1 MAKKTKKASEVSK
14 FGGAEFIGSVKDENV
29 TAFRSEMTGEIY
41 EHKNTN
47 YDVQSV
53 EAQSDI
59 KLEDDIGQGQAAII
73 RCFEFGINTEA
84 FKQYTPTKQ
93 ELFNSHYKG
102 LEMALWRDGLKVI
115 PEVAPRITLN
125 EEKGTYSIFIGA
137 VPQRGSALY
146 ETPQTLAQLTK

>member
-1 MAKKTKKASEVSK
+1 MAKKVKKASEVSK
-14 FGGAEFIGSVKDENV
+14 FGGAESIGSVKDENV

-53 EAQSDI
+53 EAQSNT

-102 LEMALWRDGLKVI
+102 IEMALWRDGLKVI
-115 PEVAPRITLN
+115 QDVAPRITLN

>member
-102 LEMALWRDGLKVI
+102 IEMALWRDGLKVI

>member
-1 MAKKTKKASEVSK
+1 MAKKAQRTGEVQK
-14 FGGAEFIGSVKDENV
+14 FGGTTSLGNVKDANT
-29 TAFRSEMTGEIY
+29 TAFHSEMSGETY

-53 EAQSDI
+53 EAQSNT

-102 LEMALWRDGLKVI
+102 IEMALWRDGLKVI
-115 PEVAPRITLN
+115 PAVAPRITIN
-125 EEKGTYSIFIGA
+125 DEKGTYSIFIGA

-146 ETPQTLAQLTK
+146 ETPQTLSQLTK